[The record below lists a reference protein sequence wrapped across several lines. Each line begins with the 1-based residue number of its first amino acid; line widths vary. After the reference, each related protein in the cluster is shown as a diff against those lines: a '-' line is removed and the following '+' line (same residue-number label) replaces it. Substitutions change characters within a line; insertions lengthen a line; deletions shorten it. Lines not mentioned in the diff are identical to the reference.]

1 MPALNEAWRA
11 VCRFIARTDQP
22 DRRDRRDRRD
32 RAVAADPETERSD
45 SVRQRNDTAEHARAG
60 NSRLHGFYDRVRE
73 QVLENQRSSELA
85 MREEMRNDR
94 RAKRRALILLMTLL
108 NPEQRQEFRKFR
120 QFHVIGGSSG
130 NRYRIR
136 VAAFANIDV
145 LCANGRVKHRLC
157 AHPAGD
163 VPIYDVMAAQL
174 LHLQDPAAEQ
184 RFLQRANVHP
194 ALSED
199 RLHSRSAWIV

>member
-1 MPALNEAWRA
+1 MPTLNEAWRA
-11 VCRFIARTDQP
+11 ICQFFARTDTP
-22 DRRDRRDRRD
+22 
-32 RAVAADPETERSD
+32 VTVVPETGRAD
-45 SVRQRNDTAEHARAG
+45 NIHRCNDAQEIARAG
-60 NSRLHGFYDRVRE
+60 GSGLHGFYERVKE
-73 QVLENQRSSELA
+73 QVLETQRNSELV
-85 MREEMRNDR
+85 MQEEMRKDR
-94 RAKRRALILLMTLL
+94 RAKRKALSLLMRQL

-120 QFHVIGGSSG
+120 YFHVIGGSSG

-136 VAAFANIDV
+136 VATFANIDA

-163 VPIYDVMAAQL
+163 VPVYDVMAAQL

-184 RFLQRANVHP
+184 RFLQRANAHP

-199 RLHSRSAWIV
+199 RVRSRSAWIA

>member
-1 MPALNEAWRA
+1 VPALNDAWRA
-11 VCRFIARTDQP
+11 VCRFIGRTD
-22 DRRDRRDRRD
+22 
-32 RAVAADPETERSD
+32 RAIIVESDTQRSNQA
-45 SVRQRNDTAEHARAG
+45 RQRNDMEERARAG
-60 NSRLHGFYDRVRE
+60 NGRLHGFYDRVRE
-73 QVLENQRSSELA
+73 QVLENQRHSELA
-85 MREEMRNDR
+85 MREEMRSDR

-108 NPEQRQEFRKFR
+108 NPEQREEFRKFR
-120 QFHVIGGSSG
+120 QFHVIGGNSG

-163 VPIYDVMAAQL
+163 VPVYDVMAAQL
-174 LHLQDPAAEQ
+174 LHLQDPATEQ

-194 ALSED
+194 PLSED